1 MRSGS
6 SWTLRGVALLSV
18 LAILSLAP
26 QRSAF
31 AATSNGFKPKP
42 QPADCPKNAD
52 GTWKYRCLDID
63 DYARMTE
70 IKIDL
75 QEEIAKLRASSRH
88 FGFGCAI
95 GPSVGL
101 AVDENLGMHIVPS
114 VGATCGL
121 AVKF

>member
-1 MRSGS
+1 MR
-6 SWTLRGVALLSV
+6 RGVGGILLV

-26 QRSAF
+26 WTSAN
-31 AATSNGFKPKP
+31 AASSNSFKPKP

-52 GTWKYRCLDID
+52 GTWKYRCLDPD
-63 DYARMTE
+63 DYAQMTI
-70 IKIDL
+70 IKINL

-101 AVDENLGMHIVPS
+101 AVDENLDAHIVPS